1 MRFEER
7 KRIEKKMR
15 LEERKRIEERMRFEE
30 RKRIEEKRRSEEKKS
45 FEESLS
51 TNSDDYE
58 DIDWLFATD
67 SESETESDTGYVLL
81 SS

>member
-15 LEERKRIEERMRFEE
+15 LEERKRIEERMRF
-30 RKRIEEKRRSEEKKS
+30 EEKRRSEEKKS